1 MTSSEIQDT
10 PTDRM
15 AMGLLLERYPD
26 LQVDALTADAGALNA
41 AWTTIARDLAKC
53 PFEAFNAFEKAFR
66 DQEQALARTQRG
78 DRSDSL
84 GLMGDE
90 AGPDGGLLAALRRV
104 NALTAYL
111 TEWRHA
117 TWEANEIRA
126 GRDPHRTAEE
136 HKRGRR

>member
-1 MTSSEIQDT
+1 MTTYEIHDT

-26 LQVDALTADAGALNA
+26 LQVDALTATATALNE
-41 AWTTIARDLAKC
+41 AWMTIARDLATC

-78 DRSDSL
+78 ARSDSL
-84 GLMGDE
+84 GLLGVE

-104 NALTAYL
+104 NELTAYL

-117 TWEANEIRA
+117 SWEANEIRA
-126 GRDPHRTAEE
+126 GRDPHRTADEQ
-136 HKRGRR
+136 KRGRR

>member
-1 MTSSEIQDT
+1 MTTYEIHDT

-15 AMGLLLERYPD
+15 AMALLLERYPD
-26 LQVDALTADAGALNA
+26 LQVDALAADASTLNV
-41 AWTTIARDLAKC
+41 AWVTIAKDLAKC
-53 PFEAFNAFEKAFR
+53 PFEAFNAFEKEFR
-66 DQEQALARTQRG
+66 DQEQALARTQRA

-90 AGPDGGLLAALRRV
+90 ARPEGGVLAALRRV
-104 NALTAYL
+104 NELTAWL

-136 HKRGRR
+136 QKRARR

>member
-1 MTSSEIQDT
+1 MTQSEIQDT

-26 LQVDALTADAGALNA
+26 LEVDALTADAGALNK
-41 AWTTIARDLAKC
+41 AWMTIARDLAKC
-53 PFEAFNAFEKAFR
+53 PFEAFNAFEKEFR
-66 DQEQALARTQRG
+66 DQEQALARTQRA

-104 NALTAYL
+104 NALTAWL
-111 TEWRHA
+111 AEWRHA

-136 HKRGRR
+136 QKRARR